1 MSNILEQAVI
11 DAAKLKEAALKNAEQ
26 EILEKYSTELSKTV
40 DILLEQD
47 ELDPTTLGLS
57 GAEEKEPNE
66 LADKLPSPHEE
77 TCTCPECP
85 GHKDDATVVIDFGNL
100 KKLANDAEGDKEPEG
115 APTEDEEDKG
125 GLPLGKP
132 EGGMPGLKEAEEITE
147 TEEISED
154 DEIEISEESIKETI
168 EDLFQEILKV
178 DVNVPVLG
186 HGHGHTE
193 NGIAHAHDIEI
204 ARLNDT
210 AIKKEREKMKKNL
223 ASLMEENKN
232 LKTSLNKLEEER
244 ENLKDLAK
252 KCVEK
257 LQEIN
262 VNNAKLTFKNRV
274 LESNSLNERQKKEFV
289 EAISGVDSVE
299 KVKVVFET
307 LVNSSK
313 GGSSKKAPSTLS
325 EAVSKNN
332 TSIIKSTKETTT
344 KPTKQENLIKKRM
357 QLLAGIKS

>member
-47 ELDPTTLGLS
+47 ELDPTLGLP
-57 GAEEKEPNE
+57 GAEEEEPNE
-66 LADKLPSPHEE
+66 LADALPPASSDEE
-77 TCTCPECP
+77 QKTCGCPEE
-85 GHKDDATVVIDFGNL
+85 DAEIVIDLGDL
-100 KKLANDAEGDKEPEG
+100 AKLGDTEGGKELEG
-115 APTEDEEDKG
+115 APTEDEEDEEE
-125 GLPLGKP
+125 LPLGKP
-132 EGGMPGLKEAEEITE
+132 EGGMPGLREAEEIT
-147 TEEISED
+147 ED
-154 DEIEISEESIKETI
+154 DEIEISEEDIKETI
-168 EDLFQEILKV
+168 EDLFQEILRV

-193 NGIAHAHDIEI
+193 KEIAHAHDIEI

-210 AIKKEREKMKKNL
+210 ATKEEREEMKKNL
-223 ASLMEENKN
+223 SSLMEENKN
-232 LKTSLNKLEEER
+232 LKASLNKLEEER

-344 KPTKQENLIKKRM
+344 KPTKQENLIKRRM